1 MSYPTFT
8 KAMKKDYTI
17 LIPDMLPIHFTLF
30 SYILNQAGYHSELLH
45 LAGSEVKEEGLRN
58 VHNDACYPALLVTGQ
73 FIAALKSGKYDPHK
87 TAVLISQTGGGC
99 RASNYIFLI
108 RKALAPLYPDVP
120 VLSFNFS
127 GLEKGNSLKLSPFR
141 LLQFLHAALYG
152 DLLMALM
159 DQTRPYEQEKG
170 QCDALLRQAIALL
183 EHAFKNHTYWQRKRL
198 YRKLIKLF
206 SVVPIPEKRKPRVG
220 IVGEIYVKY
229 SPLANNHLV
238 DFLLA
243 NGTEPVEPGLLEFCL
258 YCAVNAINDHRWYGL
273 NKKSVL
279 LWKLGYRLMRNEA
292 EVQNRLLAKNGH
304 FLPSVP
310 WRNIQANANRI
321 INEGVKMGEGW
332 LIPSEMVAFAEHGVP
347 NIVCCQPFGCLPNHI
362 VGKGMMR
369 PVRQLCPDANIAAID
384 YDPSTSYVNQEN
396 RLKLM
401 LANIKENK
409 I

>member
-1 MSYPTFT
+1 
-8 KAMKKDYTI
+8 
-17 LIPDMLPIHFTLF
+17 
-30 SYILNQAGYHSELLH
+30 
-45 LAGSEVKEEGLRN
+45 
-58 VHNDACYPALLVTGQ
+58 
-73 FIAALKSGKYDPHK
+73 
-87 TAVLISQTGGGC
+87 
-99 RASNYIFLI
+99 
-108 RKALAPLYPDVP
+108 
-120 VLSFNFS
+120 
-127 GLEKGNSLKLSPFR
+127 
-141 LLQFLHAALYG
+141 
-152 DLLMALM
+152 LM
-159 DQTRPYEQEKG
+159 DQTRPYETEKG
-170 QCDALLRQAIALL
+170 QCDALLAKAIALL
-183 EHAFKNHTYWQRKRL
+183 ERSFKKHTYWQRKRL
-198 YRKLIKLF
+198 YRQLIRIF
-206 SVVPIPEKRKPRVG
+206 SVIPLPEKRKPRVG

-258 YCAVNAINDHRWYGL
+258 YCAVNAINDHTWYGL
-273 NKKSVL
+273 NKKNIL
-279 LWKLGYRLMRNEA
+279 LWKMGYRLMRNEA
-292 EVQNRLLAKNGH
+292 EIQNKLLAKEGH

-310 WRNIQANANRI
+310 WKIIEGNANRI

-409 I
+409 